1 MVADSKLIWAQ
12 RLAIAAL
19 AIIAVYH
26 VDEVLKAS
34 GGSGFVPVVNPM
46 MRGALFEVPALV
58 LSAASFGF
66 SWNKPSIIVSM
77 VLLITGILMVVDGIA
92 IGTRYLSIVT
102 VPGPIIGL
110 LYGLAVLA
118 LGTAKGLMTA
128 AAMKTVHLAEK

>member
-1 MVADSKLIWAQ
+1 VAYSIVVWAQ

-26 VDEVLKAS
+26 VDEVMKAS
-34 GGSGFVPVVNPM
+34 GGSGFIPIINPM

-58 LSAASFGF
+58 LSVVSFGF

-77 VLLITGILMVVDGIA
+77 VLLITGSLMVVDGIT

-102 VPGPIIGL
+102 IPGPIIGL

-118 LGTAKGLMTA
+118 LGMTKA
-128 AAMKTVHLAEK
+128 IMTVAVMKTVHLAEK